1 MAKLITAKEAA
12 DFVKDGD
19 AVICTTFGASGV
31 PEDIFMELEKKF
43 LETGHPANLTYTHAA
58 GSGSFAAL
66 ADENGF
72 CRGEDHICHTGML
85 KNWIASHSA
94 CSDFCAKQIA
104 DNQYAAWCLPL
115 GTMIHMWREQA
126 RGLKGC
132 LSKVGLNT
140 YVDPR
145 YQGGAINEKAAEATK
160 AGQGHV
166 EYIPDFRGEEFLFY
180 KGLEKYNVGFMRGTK
195 MDKNGNMSIEKEPYN
210 FESLTIAQAVKAT
223 GGIVIAQVEE
233 IVEVGEVHPK
243 LVKVP
248 GIYIDYV
255 VVEKDPSKKVST
267 VGGYY
272 NPAFTGES
280 RIDLGAEGGDVM
292 PMNGNKVICRRA
304 AMEVRQGMMG
314 NFGLGMPQSVGSI
327 LAEEGV
333 ADYVTMLSESGSI
346 GGVPASGVNFGAHYN
361 IEASCD
367 QGDHFNFFDA
377 GGLDFAGFGLSE
389 VDPKGGMNVAVLNG
403 SVKGVGGFMNIAA
416 GANRIVVLG
425 TFTAGGIKTSVV
437 DGKLVI
443 EKEGRFKKFVNDVG
457 LNAIDAVGAVKSG
470 RPVTYITERCVFELS
485 EEGLVL
491 TEIAPGI
498 DLQTQILD
506 LMEFKPM
513 IAEGGPKLM
522 PAEIFQENWGG
533 LKAYLD
539 AQGPLKK

>member
-1 MAKLITAKEAA
+1 MAELITAKEAA
-12 DFVKDGD
+12 EMVQDGD
-19 AVICTTFGASGV
+19 AVICATFGASGV
-31 PEDIFMELEKKF
+31 PEDIYMEIEKRFK
-43 LETGHPANLTYTHAA
+43 ETGHPRSITYTHAA

-66 ADENGF
+66 GDGTY
-72 CRGEDHICHTGML
+72 CRGEDHIAHTGL
-85 KNWIASHSA
+85 IKRWIASHSA
-94 CSDFCAKQIA
+94 CSDFTAKQIVE
-104 DNQYAAWCLPL
+104 NQFAAWCLPL

-145 YQGGAINEKAAEATK
+145 FEGGAINQMAKDLIAEGETY
-160 AGQGHV
+160 V

-180 KGLEKYNVGFMRGTK
+180 KGLDLDVALLRGTK
-195 MDKNGNMSIEKEPYN
+195 MDKHGNMSIEKEPYN
-210 FESLTIAQAVKAT
+210 FESLTIAQAVKAC
-223 GGIVIAQVEE
+223 GGKVIVQVEE
-233 IVEVGEVHPK
+233 IVEVGEIHPK

-255 VVEKDPSKKVST
+255 VIEKDPSKKVST
-267 VGGYY
+267 VGGLY
-272 NPAFTGES
+272 NPAFTGET
-280 RIDLGAEGGDVM
+280 RIDVSENSADVM
-292 PMNGNKVICRRA
+292 PLGGNKIICRRA
-304 AMEVRQGMMG
+304 AMEVQQGMMG

-333 ADYVTMLSESGSI
+333 SDYVTMLSESGSI

-389 VDPKGGMNVAVLNG
+389 VGPDGGMNVAVLNG
-403 SVKGVGGFMNIAA
+403 AVKGVGGFMNIAA
-416 GANRIVVLG
+416 GAKKIVVLG
-425 TFTAGGIKTSVV
+425 TFTAAGIKTSIV

-443 EKEGRFKKFVNDVG
+443 DKEGKFKKFIDHIE
-457 LNAIDAVGAVKSG
+457 LNAFDAKGVIKKGGS
-470 RPVTYITERCVFELS
+470 VTYITERAVFEMSLD
-485 EEGLVL
+485 GLVL

-498 DLQTQILD
+498 DLQTQVLD
-506 LMEFKPM
+506 QMEFKP
-513 IAEGGPKLM
+513 IIPEGGPKLM

-533 LKAYLD
+533 LKAILD
-539 AQGPLKK
+539 AKGPLKK